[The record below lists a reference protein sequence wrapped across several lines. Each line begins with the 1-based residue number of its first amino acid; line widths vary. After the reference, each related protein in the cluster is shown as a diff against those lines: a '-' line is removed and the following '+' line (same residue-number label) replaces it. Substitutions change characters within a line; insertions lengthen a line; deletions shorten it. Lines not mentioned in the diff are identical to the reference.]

1 MKRLA
6 LSAAR
11 VLAVVIVLYVSVGLL
26 AKFTNVINHFI
37 YFPERDI
44 FQDPS
49 DFGLEY
55 EDVYL
60 TTSDGVRIHGWF
72 VPGSGGPT
80 LVWFHGNGGNISHR
94 VDNIAGLHGR
104 LGVSILIID
113 YRGYGLSEGSP
124 TEQGTYLDAEA
135 AVAHA
140 LSRPDV
146 DPERVVLFGRSLG
159 CVVAAEMA
167 VRHDAYAI
175 VLESPFTSVLA
186 MAKRA
191 YPFLP
196 GVGLLV
202 GNMYDTLDKVARID
216 APIMVL
222 HGDSDEIVPF
232 EMGREVFE
240 AASEPKRFYIIRG
253 AGHND
258 TYAVG
263 GAPYL
268 DALGSF
274 LAEPHSDQ

>member
-1 MKRLA
+1 MGRLA

-11 VLAVVIVLYVSVGLL
+11 VLAVAVVLYVAVGLL
-26 AKFTNVINHFI
+26 VKYTNVINQLI
-37 YFPERDI
+37 YFPESTI
-44 FQDPS
+44 YQDPG
-49 DFGLEY
+49 DLGLEF

-72 VPGSGGPT
+72 VPGAGGPT
-80 LVWFHGNGGNISHR
+80 LLWFHGNGGNISHR
-94 VDNIAGLHGR
+94 VDNIAGLNRR
-104 LGVSILIID
+104 LGVGILIID

-124 TEQGTYLDAEA
+124 DEQGTYLDAEA

-159 CVVAAEMA
+159 CAVAAEMA
-167 VRHDAYAI
+167 LRHEVYAV
-175 VLESPFTSVLA
+175 VLESPFTSISG
-186 MAKRA
+186 MARRA

-196 GVGLLV
+196 GLGLLV
-202 GNMYDTLDKVARID
+202 GNMYDTLDKAARID
-216 APIMVL
+216 APVMVL

-240 AASEPKRFYIIRG
+240 AAPEPKRFYRIRG

-274 LAEPHSDQ
+274 LAEPHSKP

>member
-1 MKRLA
+1 MRRLA
-6 LSAAR
+6 LSTAR
-11 VLAVVIVLYVSVGLL
+11 VLVIAVVLYVSVGLL
-26 AKFTNVINHFI
+26 AKYTNVINQFI
-37 YFPERDI
+37 YFPERTI
-44 FQDPS
+44 FQDPG
-49 DFGLEY
+49 DFGLEF

-60 TTSDGVRIHGWF
+60 ETSDGVRIHGWF
-72 VPGSGGPT
+72 VPGSGGTT

-94 VDNIAGLHGR
+94 VDNIAGLNRR
-104 LGVSILIID
+104 LGVGILIID

-124 TEQGTYLDAEA
+124 SEQGTYLDAEA

-140 LSRPDV
+140 LVRPDV

-159 CVVAAEMA
+159 CAVAAEMA
-167 VRHDAYAI
+167 VRHDVHAV

-202 GNMYDTLDKVARID
+202 GDMYDTLDKVARID
-216 APIMVL
+216 APVMVL
-222 HGDSDEIVPF
+222 HGDSDEVVPF

-240 AASEPKRFYIIRG
+240 AAPEPKRFYRIRG

-274 LAEPHSDQ
+274 LAEPRSEP

>member
-1 MKRLA
+1 MKSLA
-6 LSAAR
+6 IPAAR
-11 VLAVVIVLYVSVGLL
+11 VLAVVVVLYVVMGLL
-26 AKFTNVINHFI
+26 LRFTSMINQFI
-37 YFPERDI
+37 YFPDSI
-44 FQDPS
+44 IYQDPG
-49 DFGLEY
+49 DFGLEF

-72 VPGSGGPT
+72 VPGSGDTT
-80 LVWFHGNGGNISHR
+80 LLWFHGNGGNISNR
-94 VDNIAGLHGR
+94 ADNIAGLNRR

-124 TEQGTYLDAEA
+124 NEEGTYLDAEA

-146 DPERVVLFGRSLG
+146 DPERMVLFGRSLG
-159 CVVAAEMA
+159 CAVAAEMA
-167 VRHDAYAI
+167 LRHDVYAV
-175 VLESPFTSVLA
+175 VLESPFTSISA
-186 MAKRA
+186 MAGRA

-196 GVGLLV
+196 GLGLLV
-202 GNMYDTLDKVARID
+202 GNMYDTLDKAARID
-216 APIMVL
+216 APVMVL
-222 HGDSDEIVPF
+222 HGDGDDIVPF

-240 AASEPKRFYIIRG
+240 AAREPKRFYRIRG

-274 LAEPHSDQ
+274 LAEPYPNP

>member
-1 MKRLA
+1 MLGVLIALYLA
-6 LSAAR
+6 
-11 VLAVVIVLYVSVGLL
+11 IGLL
-26 AKFTNVINHFI
+26 TKFTNVINHFI
-37 YFPERDI
+37 YFPESTI
-44 FQDPS
+44 YQDPG
-49 DFGLEY
+49 DFGLEF
-55 EDVYL
+55 EDVHL
-60 TTSDGVRIHGWF
+60 TTTDGVRIHGWF

-94 VDNIAGLHGR
+94 VDNIAALNRR

-135 AVAHA
+135 ALAHA
-140 LSRPDV
+140 FARPDV

-159 CVVAAEMA
+159 CAVAAEMA
-167 VRHDAYAI
+167 ARHDVYAV
-175 VLESPFTSVLA
+175 VLESPFTSISA
-186 MAKRA
+186 MARQA

-196 GVGLLV
+196 GLGLLV
-202 GNMYDTLDKVARID
+202 GDMYDTLDKAARIH
-216 APIMVL
+216 APVMVL

-240 AASEPKRFYIIRG
+240 AAPEPKRFYAIRG

-263 GAPYL
+263 GTSYL

-274 LAEPHSDQ
+274 LAEPHSDP

>member
-1 MKRLA
+1 MSRLA

-11 VLAVVIVLYVSVGLL
+11 LLAVLIALYLAIGLL

-49 DFGLEY
+49 DFGLEF

-159 CVVAAEMA
+159 CAVAAEMA
-167 VRHDAYAI
+167 VRHDAYAV

-186 MAKRA
+186 MARQA

-202 GNMYDTLDKVARID
+202 GDMYDTLDKVARID

-240 AASEPKRFYIIRG
+240 TAPEPKRFYIIRG

-258 TYAVG
+258 TYAAG
-263 GAPYL
+263 GASYL

-274 LAEPHSDQ
+274 LAEPHSDP

>member
-26 AKFTNVINHFI
+26 AKFTNLINHFI

-44 FQDPS
+44 FQDPR
-49 DFGLEY
+49 DFGLEF

-60 TTSDGVRIHGWF
+60 TTTDGVRIHGWF

-94 VDNIAGLHGR
+94 VDNIAGLHGH

-159 CVVAAEMA
+159 CAVAAEMA
-167 VRHDAYAI
+167 VRHDAYAV

-186 MAKRA
+186 MARQA

-240 AASEPKRFYIIRG
+240 AAPEPKRFFAIRD

-258 TYAVG
+258 TYGVG

-274 LAEPHSDQ
+274 LAEPHSDP

>member
-1 MKRLA
+1 MLGVLIALYLA
-6 LSAAR
+6 
-11 VLAVVIVLYVSVGLL
+11 IGLL

-37 YFPERDI
+37 YFPESTI
-44 FQDPS
+44 YQDPA
-49 DFGLEY
+49 DFGLEF

-72 VPGSGGPT
+72 VPGSSGPT

-94 VDNIAGLHGR
+94 VDNIAGLNRR
-104 LGVSILIID
+104 LGVGILIID

-135 AVAHA
+135 AIAHA

-159 CVVAAEMA
+159 CAVAAEMA
-167 VRHDAYAI
+167 VRHDVYAV
-175 VLESPFTSVLA
+175 VLESPFTSVSA
-186 MAKRA
+186 MARQA
-191 YPFLP
+191 YSFLP
-196 GVGLLV
+196 GLGLLT
-202 GNMYDTLDKVARID
+202 GNMYDTLDKAARID
-216 APIMVL
+216 APVMVL

-232 EMGREVFE
+232 DMGREVFG
-240 AASEPKRFYIIRG
+240 AAPEPKRFYRIRG

-274 LAEPHSDQ
+274 LAEPHSDP

>member
-11 VLAVVIVLYVSVGLL
+11 VLAVAVVLYVAVGLL
-26 AKFTNVINHFI
+26 AKYTNVINQLI
-37 YFPERDI
+37 YFPESI
-44 FQDPS
+44 IYQDPG
-49 DFGLEY
+49 DLGLEF

-80 LVWFHGNGGNISHR
+80 LLWFHGNGGNISHR
-94 VDNIAGLHGR
+94 VDNIAGLNRR
-104 LGVSILIID
+104 LGVGILIID

-124 TEQGTYLDAEA
+124 NEQGTYLDAEA

-159 CVVAAEMA
+159 CAVAAEMA
-167 VRHDAYAI
+167 LQHDVYAV
-175 VLESPFTSVLA
+175 VLESPFTSISG
-186 MAKRA
+186 MARRA

-196 GVGLLV
+196 GLGLLV
-202 GNMYDTLDKVARID
+202 GNMYDTLGKTARID
-216 APIMVL
+216 APVMVL

-240 AASEPKRFYIIRG
+240 AATEPKRFYRIRG

-274 LAEPHSDQ
+274 LADPHSAP

>member
-1 MKRLA
+1 MKQLA

-11 VLAVVIVLYVSVGLL
+11 VLAVAVVVYIALGLL
-26 AKFTNVINHFI
+26 LRYTSVINQFI
-37 YFPERDI
+37 YFPDSTI
-44 FQDPS
+44 YQDPG
-49 DFGLEY
+49 DFGLEF

-60 TTSDGVRIHGWF
+60 TTADGVRIHGWF

-80 LVWFHGNGGNISHR
+80 LIWFHGNGGNISNR
-94 VDNIAGLHGR
+94 ADNIAGLNRR

-124 TEQGTYLDAEA
+124 NEQGTYLDAEA

-159 CVVAAEMA
+159 CAVAAEMA
-167 VRHDAYAI
+167 VRHDVYAV
-175 VLESPFTSVLA
+175 VLESPFTSVPA
-186 MAKRA
+186 MASRA

-196 GVGLLV
+196 GLGLLT
-202 GNMYDTLDKVARID
+202 GNMYDTLGKTARID
-216 APIMVL
+216 APVMVL

-240 AASEPKRFYIIRG
+240 AASEPKRFYRIRG

-274 LAEPHSDQ
+274 LSDPGSDP

>member
-1 MKRLA
+1 MRRLA
-6 LSAAR
+6 LSTAR
-11 VLAVVIVLYVSVGLL
+11 VLAVAVVLYVSVGLL
-26 AKFTNVINHFI
+26 AKFTNVINQFI
-37 YFPERDI
+37 YFPERTI
-44 FQDPS
+44 FQDPG
-49 DFGLEY
+49 DFGLEF

-60 TTSDGVRIHGWF
+60 ETSDGVRIHGWF
-72 VPGSGGPT
+72 VPGSGGTT

-94 VDNIAGLHGR
+94 VDNIAGLNRR

-124 TEQGTYLDAEA
+124 NEEGTYLDAEA

-159 CVVAAEMA
+159 CAVAAEMA
-167 VRHDAYAI
+167 VRHDVHAV
-175 VLESPFTSVLA
+175 VLESPFTSISA
-186 MAKRA
+186 IARRA
-191 YPFLP
+191 YSFLP
-196 GVGLLV
+196 GLGLLV
-202 GNMYDTLDKVARID
+202 GNMYDTLDKASRIE
-216 APIMVL
+216 APVMLL

-240 AASEPKRFYIIRG
+240 AAPEPKRFYRIRG

-274 LAEPHSDQ
+274 LAEPRSKP

>member
-1 MKRLA
+1 MRRLA
-6 LSAAR
+6 LSTAR
-11 VLAVVIVLYVSVGLL
+11 VLAVAVVLYVSVGLL
-26 AKFTNVINHFI
+26 AKFTNVINQFI
-37 YFPERDI
+37 YFPERTI
-44 FQDPS
+44 FQDPG
-49 DFGLEY
+49 DFGLEF

-60 TTSDGVRIHGWF
+60 ETSDGVRIHGWF
-72 VPGSGGPT
+72 VPGSGGTT

-94 VDNIAGLHGR
+94 VDNIAGLNRR
-104 LGVSILIID
+104 LGVGILIID

-124 TEQGTYLDAEA
+124 SEQGTYLDAEA
-135 AVAHA
+135 AVTHA

-159 CVVAAEMA
+159 CAVAAEMA
-167 VRHDAYAI
+167 ARHDVYAV
-175 VLESPFTSVLA
+175 VLESPFTSISA
-186 MAKRA
+186 MARRA
-191 YPFLP
+191 YSFLP
-196 GVGLLV
+196 GLGLLV
-202 GNMYDTLDKVARID
+202 GNMYDTLDKASRIE
-216 APIMVL
+216 APVMLL

-240 AASEPKRFYIIRG
+240 AAPEPKRFYRIRG

-274 LAEPHSDQ
+274 LAEPRSKP

>member
-1 MKRLA
+1 M
-6 LSAAR
+6 
-11 VLAVVIVLYVSVGLL
+11 LAVAAVLYVSIGLL
-26 AKFTNVINHFI
+26 AKYTNVINQFI
-37 YFPERDI
+37 YFPERTI
-44 FQDPS
+44 FQDPG
-49 DFGLEY
+49 DFGLEF

-72 VPGSGGPT
+72 VPGSGETT
-80 LVWFHGNGGNISHR
+80 LLWFHGNGGNISHR
-94 VDNIAGLHGR
+94 ADNIAGLNKR
-104 LGVSILIID
+104 LGVGILIID

-124 TEQGTYLDAEA
+124 DEQGTYLDAEA

-159 CVVAAEMA
+159 CAVAAEMA
-167 VRHDAYAI
+167 VRHDVYAV
-175 VLESPFTSVLA
+175 VLESPFTSVPA
-186 MAKRA
+186 MARRA

-196 GVGLLV
+196 GLGLLT
-202 GNMYDTLDKVARID
+202 GNMYDTLGKTARIR

-240 AASEPKRFYIIRG
+240 AAPEPKRFYRISG

-274 LAEPHSDQ
+274 LVEPRSEP

>member
-1 MKRLA
+1 MKQLA

-11 VLAVVIVLYVSVGLL
+11 VLAVAVLLYVAVGFLL
-26 AKFTNVINHFI
+26 RYTSVINQFI
-37 YFPERDI
+37 YFPDSVI
-44 FQDPS
+44 YQDPG
-49 DFGLEY
+49 DFGLEF

-80 LVWFHGNGGNISHR
+80 LIWFHGNGGSISNR
-94 VDNIAGLHGR
+94 ADNIAGLNRR

-124 TEQGTYLDAEA
+124 NEQGTYLDAEA

-146 DPERVVLFGRSLG
+146 DPDHLVLFGRSLG
-159 CVVAAEMA
+159 CAVAAEMA
-167 VRHDAYAI
+167 VRHDVYAV
-175 VLESPFTSVLA
+175 VLESPFTSIPA
-186 MAKRA
+186 MASRA

-196 GVGLLV
+196 GLGLLT
-202 GNMYDTLDKVARID
+202 GNMYDTLGKTARIE
-216 APIMVL
+216 APVMVL

-240 AASEPKRFYIIRG
+240 AASEPKRFYRIRG
-253 AGHND
+253 ARHND

-274 LAEPHSDQ
+274 LAEPGSDP

>member
-49 DFGLEY
+49 DFGLEF

-159 CVVAAEMA
+159 CAIAAEMA

>member
-1 MKRLA
+1 MKQLA

-11 VLAVVIVLYVSVGLL
+11 VLAVAVVLYVAMGLL
-26 AKFTNVINHFI
+26 LRYTSVINQFI
-37 YFPERDI
+37 FFPDSTI
-44 FQDPS
+44 YQDPG
-49 DFGLEY
+49 DFGLEF

-72 VPGSGGPT
+72 VPGSGDTT
-80 LVWFHGNGGNISHR
+80 LLWFHGNGGNISNR
-94 VDNIAGLHGR
+94 ADNIAGLNRR
-104 LGVSILIID
+104 LGVNILIID

-124 TEQGTYLDAEA
+124 NEQGTYLDAEA

-140 LSRPDV
+140 LSRPGV
-146 DPERVVLFGRSLG
+146 DPERLVLFGRSLG
-159 CVVAAEMA
+159 CAVAAEMA
-167 VRHDAYAI
+167 LRHDVYAV
-175 VLESPFTSVLA
+175 VLESPFTSVSA
-186 MAKRA
+186 MARRA
-191 YPFLP
+191 YAFLP
-196 GVGLLV
+196 GLGLLV
-202 GNMYDTLDKVARID
+202 GNLYDTLGKTARIE
-216 APIMVL
+216 APVMVL

-240 AASEPKRFYIIRG
+240 AAQEPKRFYRIRG

-274 LAEPHSDQ
+274 LADPYSGP

>member
-1 MKRLA
+1 MKQLA
-6 LSAAR
+6 LSATR
-11 VLAVVIVLYVSVGLL
+11 VLAVVVILYVAIGLL
-26 AKFTNVINHFI
+26 LRFTSVINQFI
-37 YFPERDI
+37 YFPDSTI
-44 FQDPS
+44 YQDPG
-49 DFGLEY
+49 DFGLEF

-80 LVWFHGNGGNISHR
+80 LLWFHGNGGNISNR
-94 VDNIAGLHGR
+94 ADNIAGLNRR

-124 TEQGTYLDAEA
+124 DEQGTYLDAEA

-146 DPERVVLFGRSLG
+146 DADRLVLFGRSLG
-159 CVVAAEMA
+159 CAVAAEMA
-167 VRHDAYAI
+167 VRHDVYAV
-175 VLESPFTSVLA
+175 VLESPFTSVPA
-186 MAKRA
+186 MARRA

-196 GVGLLV
+196 GLGLLT
-202 GNMYDTLDKVARID
+202 GNMYDTLGKTARIE
-216 APIMVL
+216 APVMVL

-240 AASEPKRFYIIRG
+240 AAREPKRFYAIRG

-274 LAEPHSDQ
+274 LADPHSQP

>member
-1 MKRLA
+1 MKQLA

-11 VLAVVIVLYVSVGLL
+11 VLAVAVVLYVAMGLL
-26 AKFTNVINHFI
+26 LRYTSVINQFI
-37 YFPERDI
+37 YFPDSTI
-44 FQDPS
+44 YQDPG
-49 DFGLEY
+49 DFGLEF

-72 VPGSGGPT
+72 VPGSGAPT
-80 LVWFHGNGGNISHR
+80 LIWFHGNGGNISNR
-94 VDNIAGLHGR
+94 ADNIAGLNRR

-113 YRGYGLSEGSP
+113 YRGYGLSDGSP
-124 TEQGTYLDAEA
+124 NEQGTYLDAEA
-135 AVAHA
+135 VMAHA

-146 DPERVVLFGRSLG
+146 DPERLVLFGRSLG
-159 CVVAAEMA
+159 CAVAAEMA
-167 VRHDAYAI
+167 VRHDVYAV
-175 VLESPFTSVLA
+175 VLESPFTSIPA
-186 MAKRA
+186 MASRA

-196 GVGLLV
+196 GLGLLT
-202 GNMYDTLDKVARID
+202 GNMYDTLGKTARID
-216 APIMVL
+216 APVMVL

-240 AASEPKRFYIIRG
+240 AASEPKRFYRIRG

-274 LAEPHSDQ
+274 LAEPGSQP

>member
-1 MKRLA
+1 M
-6 LSAAR
+6 
-11 VLAVVIVLYVSVGLL
+11 LAVVVVLYAAMGILL
-26 AKFTNVINHFI
+26 RYTSVINQFI
-37 YFPERDI
+37 YFPDSTI
-44 FQDPS
+44 YQDPG
-49 DFGLEY
+49 DFGLEF

-72 VPGSGGPT
+72 VPGSGDTT
-80 LVWFHGNGGNISHR
+80 LLWFHGNGGNISNR
-94 VDNIAGLHGR
+94 ADNIAGLNRR

-124 TEQGTYLDAEA
+124 NEQGTYLDAET

-146 DPERVVLFGRSLG
+146 DPERLVLFGRSLG
-159 CVVAAEMA
+159 CAVAAEMA
-167 VRHDAYAI
+167 LRHDVYAV
-175 VLESPFTSVLA
+175 VLESPFTSIQA
-186 MAKRA
+186 MASRA

-196 GVGLLV
+196 GLGLLV
-202 GNMYDTLDKVARID
+202 GNMYDTLGKTARID
-216 APIMVL
+216 APVMVL

-240 AASEPKRFYIIRG
+240 AASEPKRFYRIRG

-274 LAEPHSDQ
+274 LADPHSGP

>member
-11 VLAVVIVLYVSVGLL
+11 VLAVVIALYLAIGLL
-26 AKFTNVINHFI
+26 AKFTNVINQFI
-37 YFPERDI
+37 YFPERTI
-44 FQDPS
+44 FQDPG
-49 DFGLEY
+49 DFGLEF

-60 TTSDGVRIHGWF
+60 ETSDGVRIHGWF
-72 VPGSGGPT
+72 VPGSGGTT

-94 VDNIAGLHGR
+94 VDNIAGLNRR
-104 LGVSILIID
+104 LGVGILIID

-135 AVAHA
+135 AMAHV

-159 CVVAAEMA
+159 CAVAAEMA
-167 VRHDAYAI
+167 ARHDVYAV
-175 VLESPFTSVLA
+175 VLESPFTSVSA
-186 MAKRA
+186 MARRA

-196 GVGLLV
+196 GLGLLT
-202 GNMYDTLDKVARID
+202 GNMYDTLDKASRIE
-216 APIMVL
+216 APVMLL

-240 AASEPKRFYIIRG
+240 AAPEPKRFYRIRG

-274 LAEPHSDQ
+274 LAEPRSKP

>member
-6 LSAAR
+6 ISTAR
-11 VLAVVIVLYVSVGLL
+11 VLAVAVVLYVSVGLL
-26 AKFTNVINHFI
+26 ANYTNVINQFI
-37 YFPERDI
+37 YFPESI
-44 FQDPS
+44 IYQDPS
-49 DFGLEY
+49 DFGLEF

-60 TTSDGVRIHGWF
+60 ATSDGVRIHGWF
-72 VPGSGGPT
+72 VPGPGGTT
-80 LVWFHGNGGNISHR
+80 LLWFHGNGGNISHR
-94 VDNIAGLHGR
+94 VDNIAGLNRR

-124 TEQGTYLDAEA
+124 DEQGTYLDAEA
-135 AVAHA
+135 ALAHA

-159 CVVAAEMA
+159 CAVAAEMA
-167 VRHDAYAI
+167 LRHDVYAV
-175 VLESPFTSVLA
+175 VLESPFTSISS
-186 MAKRA
+186 MASRA

-196 GVGLLV
+196 GLGLLT
-202 GNMYDTLDKVARID
+202 GDMYDTLDKAARID
-216 APIMVL
+216 VPVMVL

-240 AASEPKRFYIIRG
+240 AAPEPKRFYAIQG

-263 GAPYL
+263 GSPYL

-274 LAEPHSDQ
+274 LAEPHSDP

>member
-1 MKRLA
+1 MSRLA

-11 VLAVVIVLYVSVGLL
+11 LLAVLIALCLTIGLL

-49 DFGLEY
+49 DFGLEF

-159 CVVAAEMA
+159 CAVAAEMA
-167 VRHDAYAI
+167 VRHDAYAV

-186 MAKRA
+186 MAKRV

-202 GNMYDTLDKVARID
+202 GDMYDTLDKVARID

>member
-1 MKRLA
+1 MKQLA

-11 VLAVVIVLYVSVGLL
+11 VLAVAVVLYVAMGLL
-26 AKFTNVINHFI
+26 LRYTSVINQFI
-37 YFPERDI
+37 YFPDSTI
-44 FQDPS
+44 YQDPG
-49 DFGLEY
+49 DFGLEF

-80 LVWFHGNGGNISHR
+80 LIWFHGNGGNISNR
-94 VDNIAGLHGR
+94 ADNIAGLNRR

-124 TEQGTYLDAEA
+124 NEQGTYLDAEA
-135 AVAHA
+135 AMAHA

-146 DPERVVLFGRSLG
+146 DPERLVLFGRSLG
-159 CVVAAEMA
+159 CAVAAEMA
-167 VRHDAYAI
+167 VRHDVYAV
-175 VLESPFTSVLA
+175 VLESPFTSISA
-186 MAKRA
+186 MASRA

-196 GVGLLV
+196 GLGLLT
-202 GNMYDTLDKVARID
+202 GNMYDTLGKTARID
-216 APIMVL
+216 APVMVL

-232 EMGREVFE
+232 EMGREVFD
-240 AASEPKRFYIIRG
+240 AATEPKRFYRIRG

-274 LAEPHSDQ
+274 LAEPGSQP

>member
-11 VLAVVIVLYVSVGLL
+11 VLAVAVVLYVSVGLL
-26 AKFTNVINHFI
+26 VKYTNVINQLI
-37 YFPERDI
+37 YFPESTI
-44 FQDPS
+44 YQDPG
-49 DFGLEY
+49 DLGLEF

-80 LVWFHGNGGNISHR
+80 LLWFHGNGGNISHR
-94 VDNIAGLHGR
+94 VDNIAGLNQR
-104 LGVSILIID
+104 LGVNILIID
-113 YRGYGLSEGSP
+113 YRGYGLSKGSP
-124 TEQGTYLDAEA
+124 NEQGTYLDAEA

-146 DPERVVLFGRSLG
+146 DPERLVLFGRSLG
-159 CVVAAEMA
+159 CAVAAEMA
-167 VRHDAYAI
+167 LRHDVYAV
-175 VLESPFTSVLA
+175 VLESPFTSISG
-186 MAKRA
+186 MASRA

-196 GVGLLV
+196 GLGLLV
-202 GNMYDTLDKVARID
+202 GKMYDTLGKAARIE
-216 APIMVL
+216 APVMVL

-240 AASEPKRFYIIRG
+240 AATEPKRFYRIRG

-274 LAEPHSDQ
+274 LADPHSAP

>member
-1 MKRLA
+1 MSRLA

-11 VLAVVIVLYVSVGLL
+11 LLAVLVALYLAFGLL
-26 AKFTNVINHFI
+26 ARVTNVINHFI

-49 DFGLEY
+49 DFGLEF

-159 CVVAAEMA
+159 CAVAAEMA
-167 VRHDAYAI
+167 VRHDAYAV

-186 MAKRA
+186 MAKRV

-202 GNMYDTLDKVARID
+202 GDMYDTLDKVARIG

-240 AASEPKRFYIIRG
+240 AAPEPKRFFAIRS

-263 GAPYL
+263 GVPYL
-268 DALGSF
+268 NALGSF
-274 LAEPHSDQ
+274 LAEPHSDP

>member
-49 DFGLEY
+49 DFGLEF

-94 VDNIAGLHGR
+94 VDNIAGLNRR

-159 CVVAAEMA
+159 CAVAAEMA
-167 VRHDAYAI
+167 VRHDAYAV

-186 MAKRA
+186 MARQA

-202 GNMYDTLDKVARID
+202 GDMYDTLDKVARID

-240 AASEPKRFYIIRG
+240 AAPEPKRFYIIRG

-258 TYAVG
+258 TYAAG
-263 GAPYL
+263 GASYL

-274 LAEPHSDQ
+274 LAEPHSDP

>member
-1 MKRLA
+1 MKQLA

-11 VLAVVIVLYVSVGLL
+11 VLAVVVILYVAIGLL
-26 AKFTNVINHFI
+26 LRFTSVINQFI
-37 YFPERDI
+37 YFPDSTI
-44 FQDPS
+44 YQDPG
-49 DFGLEY
+49 DFGLEF

-80 LVWFHGNGGNISHR
+80 LLWFHGNGGNISNR
-94 VDNIAGLHGR
+94 ADNIAGLNRR

-124 TEQGTYLDAEA
+124 DEQGTYLDAEA

-140 LSRPDV
+140 LSRSDV
-146 DPERVVLFGRSLG
+146 DPDRLVLFGRSLG
-159 CVVAAEMA
+159 CAVAAEMA
-167 VRHDAYAI
+167 VRHDVYAV
-175 VLESPFTSVLA
+175 VLESPFTSIPA
-186 MAKRA
+186 MARRA

-196 GVGLLV
+196 GLGLLT
-202 GNMYDTLDKVARID
+202 GNMYDTLGKTARIE
-216 APIMVL
+216 APVMVL
-222 HGDSDEIVPF
+222 HGDSDAIVPF

-240 AASEPKRFYIIRG
+240 AAREPKRFYRIRG

-274 LAEPHSDQ
+274 LADPHSQP